1 MDPTKNDRA
10 LYYGCLQCR
19 PGTEEQ
25 VKAEISQNLTSVKA
39 IVPRQKTLVCK
50 DGVHSVDSVILF
62 PGTLYFRAGK
72 DLDVKKL
79 LKLKGG
85 RGILTNADG
94 SWALRAEDRELASF
108 LFSIDR
114 DQNIF

>member
-1 MDPTKNDRA
+1 MNSTKYDGE
-10 LYYGCLQCR
+10 LCYGCLQCR

-25 VKAEISQNLTSVKA
+25 VTAEIIRNFSAVIA

-62 PGTLYFRAGK
+62 PGTLYFRAGSGF
-72 DLDVKKL
+72 DVKRL
-79 LKLKGG
+79 LKLKGVQD
-85 RGILTNADG
+85 IQTNADG
-94 SWALRAEDRELASF
+94 SWALREEDRELASF

>member
-1 MDPTKNDRA
+1 MNPTKNDRA

-62 PGTLYFRAGK
+62 PGALYFRAGN

-79 LKLKGG
+79 LKLKGV

>member
-25 VKAEISQNLTSVKA
+25 VKAEIIKNLTAVNA

-62 PGTLYFRAGK
+62 PGTLYFRVGS
-72 DLDVKKL
+72 DFDVKRL
-79 LKLKGG
+79 LKLKGV
-85 RGILTNADG
+85 RGIQTNADG
-94 SWALRAEDRELASF
+94 SWALREEDRELASF